1 MHATLPSD
9 STSKARNY
17 HGEKPHYVT
26 LVLVD
31 RATGHKPVTASVWA
45 STTGATSYASI
56 WAYSRTATT
65 AGHSYSGAG
74 RATGG
79 GYHRAS
85 AALGSAIQ
93 SAGITLSEDIAG
105 AGTRAM
111 EDACRAIATAMGYNP
126 AGLVLVKVGG

>member
-1 MHATLPSD
+1 MQATLPAA
-9 STSKARNY
+9 STHNARNY
-17 HGEKPHYVT
+17 HGEKPHYMT
-26 LVLVD
+26 MVLVD
-31 RATGHKPVTASVWA
+31 RATGHQPVTASVWA

-56 WAYSRTATT
+56 WAYSHA
-65 AGHSYSGAG
+65 AGRSYSGAG

-85 AALGSAIQ
+85 AALDAAID

-126 AGLVLVKVGG
+126 AGLVLVTVGG

>member
-1 MHATLPSD
+1 MLATLP
-9 STSKARNY
+9 TAPTRNARNY
-17 HGEKPHYVT
+17 HGEKPHYMT

-31 RATGHKPVTASVWA
+31 RATGHKPVTASVWS

-56 WAYSRTATT
+56 WAYSRVT
-65 AGHSYSGAG
+65 GPGYSGTG

-85 AALGSAIQ
+85 AALDSAIK
-93 SAGITLSEDIAG
+93 SAGITLSDPIDG

-111 EDACRAIATAMGYNP
+111 EDACRAIAVALGYDP
-126 AGLVLVKVGG
+126 AGLVLVEVGG

>member
-1 MHATLPSD
+1 MQATLPAA
-9 STSKARNY
+9 STHNARNY
-17 HGEKPHYVT
+17 HGEKPHYMT

-45 STTGATSYASI
+45 STTGATSYAGV
-56 WAYSRTATT
+56 WAYSHAA

-74 RATGG
+74 RATGW

-85 AALGSAIQ
+85 AALDSAIK

-111 EDACRAIATAMGYNP
+111 EDACRAIATAMGYTP
-126 AGLVLVKVGG
+126 AGLVLVEVGG